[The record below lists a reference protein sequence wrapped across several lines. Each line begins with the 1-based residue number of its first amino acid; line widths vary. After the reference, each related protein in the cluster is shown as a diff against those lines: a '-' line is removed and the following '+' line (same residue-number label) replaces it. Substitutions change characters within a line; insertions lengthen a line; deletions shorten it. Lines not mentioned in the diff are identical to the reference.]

1 MLIPFALASYSGRSI
16 SLNAER
22 LINLFPEEA
31 PQRSTSQVILR
42 STPGLMQF
50 AVVGVGPI
58 RGLHRMN
65 ISNAATLFVVS
76 GTDLYEV
83 SSTAVVTL
91 RGSAGFIAGT
101 GDVFMASNANDE
113 LVITNS
119 AGTGYIWDGTLLQ
132 RISVLDADFTD
143 DATSLTFLDQFIL
156 YSKANTGQVFA
167 SDLNNAKSWNSLSFD
182 TAESAPDNLVQC
194 FAHAGN
200 LWLFGERTT
209 EVYFNSA
216 ATPFAFA
223 RIGGA
228 VLEDVGG
235 VSGTVASVDQAI
247 YWLANDGIVYRA
259 SGVQPTRIS
268 DHGVEFRIRGRT
280 GARAWTYKDEGHA
293 FYVLGFDTGN
303 AEVYDAATG
312 LWHERSSFAVG
323 RWRADSYA
331 SVYGKH
337 LVGDYQ
343 LGIVYEMS
351 LENFADG
358 ANALQRQA
366 ISFPIGDG
374 VDDIEI
380 PAIQVMFEH
389 GVGITG
395 PPATEFFVEEMLDES
410 GAPLLAEDELPLLV
424 ELSKVVEPQGSDPQ
438 VVLQHSDDGGK
449 TFGNERWAGIG
460 KIGEYRKRATWRRN
474 GQFKQRNFKLTYTE
488 PTKFAIYGGKEQQ

>member
-1 MLIPFALASYSGRSI
+1 MLIPFALASYSGRST

-22 LINLFPEEA
+22 LINLYAEEA
-31 PQRSTSQVILR
+31 PQRSTSQVVLR
-42 STPGLMQF
+42 STPGLMEF
-50 AVVGVGPI
+50 SVVGVGPI
-58 RGLHRMN
+58 RGMRRMN
-65 ISNAATLFVVS
+65 ISNAPTLFVVS
-76 GTDLYEV
+76 GTDLYEIDSAGV
-83 SSTAVVTL
+83 ETL
-91 RGSAGFIAGT
+91 RGAAGFIAGT
-101 GDVFMASNANDE
+101 GDVFMSSNAADQ

-156 YSKANTGQVFA
+156 YTKANTGQVFA

-200 LWLFGERTT
+200 LWLFGVRTT

-216 ATPFAFA
+216 ASPFAFA

-228 VLEDVGG
+228 VLEDVGAIN
-235 VSGTVASVDQAI
+235 GTVASVDQSI
-247 YWLANDGIVYRA
+247 YWLADDGIVYRA
-259 SGVQPTRIS
+259 TGVQPTAIS
-268 DHGVEFRIRGRT
+268 DHGVEFRIRDRT
-280 GARAWTYKDEGHA
+280 GPRAWTYKDEGHA

-303 AEVYDAATG
+303 AEVYDAKTG
-312 LWHERSSFAVG
+312 LWHERSSFAAG
-323 RWRADSYA
+323 RWRGDSYA

-351 LENFADG
+351 LENYTDG

-366 ISFPIGDG
+366 VSFPIGDG
-374 VDDIEI
+374 VNDIEI
-380 PAIQVMFEH
+380 PAIQVVFEH

-395 PPATEFFVEEMLDES
+395 PPATEFFTEQMLDES
-410 GAPLLAEDELPLLV
+410 GQPILDENGLPLLL
-424 ELSKVVEPQGSDPQ
+424 ELSKLVSPQGVDPQ
-438 VVLQHSDDGGK
+438 VVMQFSKNGGK
-449 TFGNERWAGIG
+449 TWSNERWAGIG
-460 KIGEYRKRATWRRN
+460 KIGKYMKRAVWRRF
-474 GQFKQRNFKLTYTE
+474 GMAKLRNFRLTYTE
-488 PTKFAIYGGKEQQ
+488 PTKFTVYGGKQQ